1 MHLIVLIL
9 FPLNTPA
16 LEENRNV
23 IFFLFSILENNICDT
38 QITWHYEYEH
48 CGFSTF

>member
-9 FPLNTPA
+9 FPLNMPA
-16 LEENRNV
+16 LEENQNV
-23 IFFLFSILENNICDT
+23 IFFLFSILKNNTCDT

-48 CGFSTF
+48 CVFYKF